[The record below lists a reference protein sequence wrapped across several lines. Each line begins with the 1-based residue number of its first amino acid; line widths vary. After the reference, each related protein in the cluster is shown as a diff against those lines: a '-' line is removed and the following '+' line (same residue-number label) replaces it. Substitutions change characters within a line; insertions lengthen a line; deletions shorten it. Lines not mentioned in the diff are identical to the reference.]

1 MEVTV
6 RRKNLWI
13 QDMLENKMEREEG
26 GFPVAQPEDEEL
38 IL

>member
-1 MEVTV
+1 MKVTV

-26 GFPVAQPEDEEL
+26 GFGEDSV
-38 IL
+38 